1 MSSPITTSAGATV
14 RVTVMRTVPEIRASE
29 VIESLQNGVTRFKA
43 DDEGY
48 GSIEEKYAL
57 SPAGV
62 RRLFKNDTL
71 KGLKTIM
78 PEFTFVN
85 DVEASS
91 TPEDIEETPDEV
103 HEAQVAHIDHER
115 ASSLFGQAESD
126 LTEGL
131 IDIVV
136 GVPND
141 GVEDLFK

>member
-1 MSSPITTSAGATV
+1 MTTT
-14 RVTVMRTVPEIRASE
+14 RTVPEIRASE
-29 VIESLQNGVTRFKA
+29 VIDALQNGVTRFKA

-48 GSIEEKYAL
+48 GSIEEKYGL

-62 RRLFKNDTL
+62 RRLFKNETL

-85 DVEASS
+85 DVTAEEEEVLEDDLNPYDAASY
-91 TPEDIEETPDEV
+91 IEEIPEEV
-103 HEAQVAHIDHER
+103 HEAQVA
-115 ASSLFGQAESD
+115 SLFTGIRAEELKYDGEVTTS
-126 LTEGL
+126 
-131 IDIVV
+131 